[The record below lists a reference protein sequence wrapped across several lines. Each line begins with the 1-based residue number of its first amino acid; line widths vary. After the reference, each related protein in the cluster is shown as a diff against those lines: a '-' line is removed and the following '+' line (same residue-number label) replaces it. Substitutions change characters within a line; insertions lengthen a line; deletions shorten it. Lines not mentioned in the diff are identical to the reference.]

1 MTARVVGRYRWLP
14 GGGWEVEAEPDVMVR
29 FKRNF
34 PRVSPTAR
42 GTLILTSTLEV
53 ARDLEWFTDRFPMQA
68 SSEDRRR
75 LRGMATKH
83 RRDESTVQHLLA
95 GRQIEV
101 AAGDEGWVQPTKPL
115 RDYQRTARDLIWTTG
130 GTLIADELGAGKT
143 LMGLSLLERPDARPG
158 LAVTLS
164 GTMPRQWRNQL
175 KEFYPQLTSIELQVG
190 DIHSLQV
197 RGRTADLIVC
207 NYAKLQKWQYHLK
220 EVVQSVIFDEAQE
233 LRRSD
238 SFRYEAA
245 AAIAHAAR
253 YRTALTGTPVYNYG
267 GSEIYNIVDTVR
279 PGVLGSRD
287 EFAREWCHT
296 SSLGVKTVVHNP
308 TALNSYLIGN
318 GLMLRRPPE
327 VINIHVPPVQTLE
340 QPVPSDPKVLSEI
353 EGNAV
358 ELARLIVSQSAD
370 PRARWNAAGQFD
382 VMMRQQTGIAK
393 APFVADFV
401 KLLLQT
407 EQRVILLGWHHACHR
422 IWMERLAEY
431 NPCLYTG
438 AQTDK
443 EKNRAID
450 RFTAGDGRVLIMS
463 VRSGVGIDGL
473 QKVCSTLVFGELDWS
488 PGPHKQAIGRCR
500 RPGQT
505 KRTMA
510 YFCTTDVGSD
520 PVMIEVL
527 DTKTLQAELILND
540 KRGQVESDDDTQ
552 TAAPLTPGRYEQI
565 KRIAANYLATVQ
577 AGRTERR
584 SA

>member
-1 MTARVVGRYRWLP
+1 MTARVVGHYRWLP
-14 GGGWEVEAEPDVMVR
+14 GQGWEVEAEPDVMVR
-29 FKRNF
+29 LKRNF
-34 PRVSPTAR
+34 PRVRPTAQ
-42 GTLILTSTLEV
+42 GTLILSATLEV
-53 ARDLEWFTDRFPMQA
+53 ARDLEWFTDRYPMRA
-68 SSEDRRR
+68 SAADRKR
-75 LRGMATKH
+75 LRAAATEH
-83 RRDESTVQHLLA
+83 RRTESAVQDLLA
-95 GRQIEV
+95 GRPAEV
-101 AAGDEGWVQPTKPL
+101 VGGDGWVTPTLPL
-115 RDYQRTARDLIWTTG
+115 YDYQRTARDLIWTTG
-130 GTLIADELGAGKT
+130 GTLVADELGAGKT

-164 GTMPRQWRNQL
+164 GTMPRQWRRQL
-175 KEFYPQLTSIELQVG
+175 KEFYPSLTSLELQNG
-190 DIHSLQV
+190 EMHSLQV
-197 RGRTADLIVC
+197 RGRVADLIVC

-220 EVVQSVIFDEAQE
+220 GLVKTVIFDEAQE

-245 AAIAHAAR
+245 ATIAHSADFA
-253 YRTALTGTPVYNYG
+253 TALTGTPVYNYG
-267 GSEIYNIVDTVR
+267 GAEIYNIVDIVR

-296 SSLGVKTVVHNP
+296 SGLDVKTMVHNP
-308 TALNSYLIGN
+308 TALNTYLIGN

-358 ELARLIVSQSAD
+358 ELARLILSQSSN
-370 PRARWNAAGQFD
+370 PRERWNAAGQFD

-401 KLLLQT
+401 KMLLQT
-407 EQRVILLGWHHACHR
+407 EQKVILLGWHHACHR

-443 EKNRAID
+443 EKNLAID
-450 RFTAGDGRVLIMS
+450 RFTTGDCRVLIMS

-473 QKVCSTLVFGELDWS
+473 QKVTSTLVFGELDWS

-527 DTKTLQAELILND
+527 DTKTLQAELILNE
-540 KRGQVESDDDTQ
+540 RGGGSESDED
-552 TAAPLTPGRYEQI
+552 AATPLQGLGETRYQQI
-565 KRIAANYLATVQ
+565 QRIAASYLASVQ
-577 AGRTERR
+577 AERR